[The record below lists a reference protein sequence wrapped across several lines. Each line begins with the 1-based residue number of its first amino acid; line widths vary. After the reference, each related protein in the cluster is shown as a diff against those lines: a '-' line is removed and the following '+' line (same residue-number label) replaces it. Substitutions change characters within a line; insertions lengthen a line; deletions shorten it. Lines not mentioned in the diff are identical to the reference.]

1 MSAYT
6 RFLRALR
13 SRILTAMALILIALS
28 SGPASATLFY
38 WDVDGSDSGNT
49 TGGANLGGTG
59 TWDAL
64 ASNWW
69 DGLNPLNSWL
79 NSPDDSAV
87 FTYAYPALGIPS
99 NFGVTVAGGGVTT
112 GGISFLR
119 SGYTLSGGA
128 ITLAGSAPTLHAT
141 LGDSAT
147 ISSNLLGTAGLT
159 KTGGGSIRLSGTNTY
174 TGTTTIAN
182 GTLIITNGNQLGT
195 DPSAVVVTGFNP
207 VPTSTNVR
215 GFGGGALLLDGTS
228 SGFTFSRNLSLQGT
242 GPIADRSAALIS
254 VGNNTVSGAISMG
267 VPAFGSG
274 VNTRMTAANGTLNLS
289 GSLDVDTTIAI
300 GTTGTT
306 INTLGGTNQAGVS
319 TYNLTGAL
327 TGDGTL
333 EKSGVGT
340 LLLNPSN
347 TSGFTGAV
355 RVSSSATGQQSTV
368 RITTPGVLGTRT
380 ASGTSSVL
388 DLNVGILEVR
398 MDTPSVQAGGGNA
411 NVYIRGNGST
421 IFADHAAGSSVI
433 NGILNLGIL
442 THEDGAGVT
451 FSSRNGYGMAFT
463 TAPVNGADGDSTFT
477 NSLGGTL
484 SFTGNFWSNA
494 NTAAVRTMNI
504 GGNGNTVINGGIIA
518 SGGASFDHV
527 LTKTGSGSL
536 TITGTNSTLDG
547 AVNIQGGAVRI
558 TDFRSLTNNTS
569 AINIGTGTTAGALII
584 GTSTA
589 PNAAGLTTSK
599 VINLAGT
606 TGAASILANQ
616 AGTDPVVLNAN
627 FTATGVNLKTLN
639 LGGTSSVDNVINGSI
654 VNNASGQTQTS
665 ANYSTGATTI
675 TLASVLGIQVGDVI
689 SGTGIQGGTT
699 ITAINTG
706 TRVVTLSLPT
716 TAGITATATITTP
729 NVQNATALAK
739 VGSGVWVLGGTNT
752 FTGVSTISNGTLKLR
767 ANAATST
774 IIDNASGVTFAQ
786 INQYAGG
793 TLEFVG
799 QPAVNNVETMAALT
813 PTDGANTLK
822 LSPGVGGTASMVF
835 SSVGTIGDGATVNIM
850 GSDGVTNTVTLT
862 GQTGLNASPRLFFGG
877 SDFAF
882 GGAGGV
888 MRAPVYGTDS
898 GFVNAPTGGALPAGQ
913 DSFSING
920 AITAQGSQTVDTLK
934 FNGAQT
940 LTLASG
946 ATLTIRTGAANT
958 DGAILATGGSS
969 MITGGTGLST
979 GGSGSLTFYVN
990 GEANSL
996 TIDTVLTAGTTGGI
1010 TKSGTGTLILT
1021 KDNLQTGTITL
1032 NEGKIQL
1039 SGSGD
1044 LGAGA
1049 SLTMR
1054 QGTTLD
1060 LNGISPTSSTNTFT
1074 NNGTVTSAAP
1084 ATFTVGGA
1092 NGTGTSLGIVSGAV
1106 SLTKVGTGNQS
1117 WLGDSTYTG
1126 VTTIGSTGLVTVN
1139 TLADGG
1145 LASGIGASSNAASN
1159 LVFNGSTGGLVYQ
1172 GAIVDGNLTL
1182 GSRSASTNRLFTL
1195 AGTGATISNTATNNN
1210 ALVWSNTGAIAH
1222 GIVGPQN
1229 LILTGT
1235 STADNTFNPQ
1245 LTDSGTGG
1253 DITSLSK
1260 TGAGQ
1265 WNLGNPNNTYTGTT
1279 SVSNGVLALNENGAL
1294 PASSPLALG
1303 TTTTAGILQMS
1314 GNFTRSIAAAATPGS
1329 GTVTWTGTTGGGGFA
1344 SHESALTVTLNN
1356 DAVTPIIWGAGG
1368 FVGTGGAQS
1377 LFLNSATSLAEVNF
1391 TNAIDL
1397 NSAVRT
1403 VNVGDNAT
1411 TGTDFATM
1419 SGVLSGTGL
1428 SGLRKEGGG
1437 ILRLT
1442 GANTYTGE
1450 TTIIQGTLTVQSLG
1464 NSSAPGLA
1472 TSVGTST
1479 DANLATHGIVLGRTG
1494 NNAGLLQYVG
1504 AGETSDRFIQLGV
1517 DGGTGSSQIHAD
1529 GSGALILTNVNNTA
1543 NTAAKTLFLR
1553 GSNTA
1558 GNMITSALADNTG
1571 ALSVT
1576 VDGGAT
1582 WILTGANTYTGTTL
1596 VSAGALGIASSTL
1609 GSGAGN
1615 LDLNNGTV
1623 FAYGADR
1630 TVSNPV
1636 RLANNAT
1643 TAVSGDYSL
1652 AFTQPLQLLNAA
1664 NNTGLNNN
1672 IVSGKTLTLA
1682 GATANSLP
1690 NNANRTWTIDGSGT
1704 TIIAGDITT
1713 TQTAAGG
1720 LNLTKTGNGV
1730 LVLGGTGGGANNFNR
1745 NNAAIDLDRGTIRL
1759 GASEVIGDGVD
1770 TQAVPVAYGGL
1781 TISPEAVTGDT
1792 ATFDLNGQT
1801 ETVNAL
1807 TATSNGTLVLD
1818 NTSSS
1823 PATFRFGANNSTVNF
1838 GSGTGSYSIQ
1848 NSGTGAL
1855 SLVKLGNTST
1865 TFNSGILLNHAGITA
1880 SEGGGSFTIAAPVNA
1895 TSGLRAIGSST
1906 LALTG
1911 GITNPG
1917 LITSIEV
1924 GGGSILSLLD
1934 GAGSAI
1940 SNLTNLNL
1948 GAGSG
1953 TATLNLNIGDSATD
1967 TLTLLTG
1974 GTLNLA
1980 NSVTFN
1986 LTDTGLSPLTTYT
1999 LLNLIDGGI
2008 TAFGTGNMI
2017 QGATPGGFSG
2027 FTWNV
2032 TNNLVQITTGTLV
2045 TGSLYWR
2052 GLAGGGTDTT
2062 WNANANNWSQDKSNT
2077 IVGTTTPGQGTDVIF
2092 AIDSASGDVA
2102 TTLEQNFK
2110 VNSLTF
2116 EAGTST
2122 PTSVSIAPG
2131 AVATNRIEVAPQLA
2145 TDGVE
2150 ISAGGPAS
2158 VAISAP
2164 FRLGANQTWHVADAG
2179 STLTLSGGLLGERDV
2194 IKSGSG
2200 RVILGGAADAT
2211 FNAGQTA
2218 DFSINAGTLELTNVA
2233 ALGTVVNGNLANVIV
2248 NSTGAFY
2255 YNGAAGTV
2263 PNPLTLNGGTLSSG
2277 TANQIYSG
2285 AVNLSGDSFINLR
2298 DSNSAVATTTARAVT
2313 LTGVLSGAG
2322 DITLDSINTA
2332 SAGNQITGDL
2342 VISNAGNSGWSGDL
2356 IVRSGTV
2363 TARGGNGDTLGS
2375 GAITIELGKVEW
2387 EGAGGVTYNINKA
2400 LTVARAGGNAVAE
2413 WNIDRTSGSGAF
2425 IVENAGALTLGGA
2438 GGTGELRVFA
2448 SDAENSVARFT
2459 GPVTL
2464 ANNAAIHVRDN
2475 ATLVEATFS
2484 GGISETGG
2492 ARSLIINGPAGG
2504 GTAWGGTSGIVHLS
2518 GASSYTGGTTLAAG
2532 NLRFGHKDAIGTG
2545 TLTISGASTVSAST
2559 ALTGSNAVLNAITQS
2574 NALTFAGAN
2583 SLELGGA
2590 INLGG
2595 AARTITTNSETG
2607 ASLILSGAISGFA
2620 TADGTAFTLAGNAT
2634 GSGTIRGGFLM
2645 TGDAADMALTGG
2657 EWTHETGTSRVA
2669 DDLTT
2674 SGANAVLNLNSG
2686 LFQVRDDLS
2695 VTANST
2701 LNLNGTGALSFS
2713 TPTLSADASLRSFG
2727 GGTIVIGANNAV
2739 VVTDFDGLRIG
2750 TDGSGTGNL
2759 VMNANQTVSEFVL
2772 GNRNIDRTG
2781 NVTGT
2786 GTLTVTGNLDVYQG
2800 TIAANLASTGST
2812 AFEKFSSNT
2821 VTLSGDNSGL
2831 ASTGVTLHYE
2841 GSLILDYTSSNTTK
2855 LRAASAL
2862 EMRGSNLVLNGNA
2875 SAPTAQTVGGITL
2888 ANGVGSS
2895 RITLNPGGSQEVVL
2909 NLGAIT
2915 RAVNARAGTIRFV
2928 LPSGTQSATNGITT
2942 TTALVNGILGTAA
2955 YATVDDGTGV
2965 WFAGK
2970 SGNNIVALVST
2981 AKNDVTTWL
2990 TGDHVTDETT
3000 GFTGAFSSIAL
3011 NSLRLNAAGGSDIDL
3026 GNTGVLGLTTGGLL
3040 VTDQVAGTPSI
3051 LNGTIFSG
3059 AQASNVPELILT
3071 HDGTTT
3077 FELGADIRANTAFT
3091 KSGTGT
3097 VLLSGNNT
3105 STGDVAI
3112 HAGTVELSGAN
3123 AIGDNARVTLASHR
3137 NSILRLSGNETIG
3150 RLEGGQRQTDGDW
3163 GVVEIGSHTLTLN
3176 QSASTTYAGRFTGSG
3191 TLVMSPSS
3199 TGNLN
3204 LNGISTGFTGNVV
3217 VKGGLFQLSVSGQ
3230 IDAPMFNVMKGG
3242 ALLIDNNGN
3251 TRSGTRILNTASI
3264 VLDSADGTFSGETRP
3279 RGLAV
3284 RINVNATTTETVGD
3298 LTFNSGA
3305 NYFSGEASG
3314 TTGVTA
3320 IITSNFLRLNGS
3332 TLNARGRSLGLT
3344 TGDRAQL
3351 RIGDATNQTAFI
3363 ASLIGGGGAA
3373 DSPTVS
3379 IAPWAIGENLTGGLG
3394 DGNMGN
3400 TFLTY
3405 VSGTGFRPLSL
3416 TTEYSTY
3423 ATAGD
3428 TNNVRE
3434 SLNANLSGLSSRTL
3448 NSLVINNDN
3457 TAALS
3462 VLGSGVGQSLT
3473 NTSGGFLFTVT
3484 NGVASTAYNT
3494 ELGGFNDG
3502 ILTPAGEYIFHVIN
3516 PSSAA
3521 TTSLLTATVS
3531 SPLAS
3536 TADLVKSGRGALV
3549 LSGVNTAGG
3558 GARKTFLNEG
3568 ILEIGDLD
3576 NIGGATGDLVFAGG
3590 ILRLGAAFD
3599 ELTDDLSARSI
3610 IFRDGGGTLDT
3621 NGNDPVFAA
3630 SLGSG
3635 TGGFTKTGLGNLTLN
3650 ATASYTGATALSAG
3664 TITIGAANALGVGGN
3679 LTLAGGTT
3687 LALGSNSIQ
3696 HGLVTTSGVSPAIT
3710 GTGTIN
3716 ASIGFFLNHTG
3727 NTTIDAVL
3735 AGSGGLLKAQSNTV
3749 TLTGNNTYTGTT
3761 EIQNGTL
3768 SLASIGNVGGGA
3780 SPIGAPTTVEDGI
3793 IRMGLTTAA
3802 TTLQYTGTGH
3812 TSDRLIGMQGT
3823 TGGVTL
3829 DADGTGALV
3838 LGGVRTENAGNK
3850 TLTLRGSSA
3859 AGLENATG
3867 QIREVGAVLSVLKTD
3882 ANTWAYNQSQ
3892 SYTGTTSVDN
3902 GILRL
3907 NATQTMTGAL
3917 QFGSIN
3923 AITTTGTLEVKES
3936 SAFGSLLVRPNGDA
3950 NVVVDPTKALTING
3964 NVVIGTDAATSVTN
3978 FTATG
3983 GGDFSVSNT
3992 TNTGNTFHVGGT
4004 GTGNNTLA
4012 DFSGLASMNVSLNT
4026 TGGTFLVSSSSG
4038 TNLTGKAEIRLAD
4051 TTVITANALTVGG
4064 GGTFGGNANQVNQLK
4079 LGTAA
4084 NVLNVNAIN
4093 IGTGARDL
4101 GSITFQDVGGTVTV
4115 RAADGT
4121 AAAAFNMGTGTA
4133 NTGVALAGNQNT
4145 FDVTG
4150 HNADLKFSTVNIGT
4164 QNRNA
4169 DLVNV
4174 FSFDTGTLEIGSLTA
4189 STKGANGSTTTTTI
4203 NIGGG
4208 TVTTGAW
4215 TLASASGAGTAV
4227 ATANLTGGNIT
4238 FSGAISRGADA
4249 AGGGTATGTVNLN
4262 GANLDMDGNTIG
4274 SATNQIV
4281 FNAQSGTL
4289 QNVGEINGGGN
4300 LVKTTAGTLVLAGD
4314 NNYTGRTV
4322 VSAGVLSISSEDNLG
4337 DNPVAFNAAQLEID
4351 GGTLLTTASF
4361 TIDDTNRG
4369 ITVGATGGTI
4379 ETAVGTALTV
4389 ASTNP
4394 IVLTGA
4400 LTKTGDGALY
4410 INSTTSGT
4418 GAVNITDGTFGG
4430 TGTISGNTTIGNGA
4444 VLTGGTDGTV
4454 GTINF
4459 SGSLTN
4465 ATGATWLIDLVGDV
4479 NGSSDLVNL
4488 GIGSLDLNNA
4498 TLSLAVTNF
4507 TVGNTYTIASY
4518 GSLLSGSTFNGLGE
4532 GAVISGYQ
4540 ISYGANAI
4548 TLTAVPE
4555 PGTLGLLGL
4564 ALGGFFFRRLRK
4576 RRSDVSDEA

>member
-1 MSAYT
+1 M
-6 RFLRALR
+6 
-13 SRILTAMALILIALS
+13 
-28 SGPASATLFY
+28 
-38 WDVDGSDSGNT
+38 
-49 TGGANLGGTG
+49 
-59 TWDAL
+59 
-64 ASNWW
+64 
-69 DGLNPLNSWL
+69 
-79 NSPDDSAV
+79 
-87 FTYAYPALGIPS
+87 
-99 NFGVTVAGGGVTT
+99 
-112 GGISFLR
+112 
-119 SGYTLSGGA
+119 
-128 ITLAGSAPTLHAT
+128 AGSAPTLHAT

-228 SGFTFSRNLSLQGT
+228 GGFTFSRNLSLQGT
-242 GPIADRSAALIS
+242 GPIADRSAALVS
-254 VGNNTVSGAISMG
+254 LGNNTVSGAISMG

-306 INTLGGTNQAGVS
+306 INTLGGTNQAGGS

-355 RVSSSATGQQSTV
+355 RVSTSATGQQSTV

-380 ASGTSSVL
+380 ATGTSSVL

-484 SFTGNFWSNA
+484 SFTGNFWSNT

-536 TITGTNSTLDG
+536 TITGTTSTLDG
-547 AVNIQGGAVRI
+547 AVNIQAGAIRI

-569 AINIGTGTTAGALII
+569 SIVLGNATTTGGNLII
-584 GTSTA
+584 GTATA
-589 PNAAGLTTSK
+589 GTLAGLTTSK
-599 VINLAGT
+599 PIVLNGT
-606 TGAASILANQ
+606 TAGNAIYANQ
-616 AGTDPVVLNAN
+616 SGTNPVILNGAITKPIAGL
-627 FTATGVNLKTLN
+627 GVLN
-639 LGGTSSVDNVINGSI
+639 LGGSNVLNNVVNSSIPDGPVTGTTTAAAAFAAGASSISLANV
-654 VNNASGQTQTS
+654 
-665 ANYSTGATTI
+665 TGI
-675 TLASVLGIQVGDVI
+675 SVGNTI
-689 SGTGIQGGTT
+689 SGTGIAAGTT
-699 ITAINTG
+699 VTG
-706 TRVVTLSLPT
+706 VNAVTRTVTLSTP
-716 TAGITATATITTP
+716 TAGAGTSGQAVTSP
-729 NVQNATALAK
+729 NIVGVTSLNK
-739 VGSGVWVLGGTNT
+739 VGSGSWVLGGSNGY
-752 FTGVSTISNGTLKLR
+752 TGTTTISNGILKIQ
-767 ANAATST
+767 ANAPVSTVLAPTNMITFGAIAGFAGATLELVGQT
-774 IIDNASGVTFAQ
+774 GANNVQDL
-786 INQYAGG
+786 G
-793 TLEFVG
+793 TLNYTG
-799 QPAVNNVETMAALT
+799 G
-813 PTDGANTLK
+813 GASTVQIT
-822 LSPGVGGTASMVF
+822 PGVGGTASLVF
-835 SSVGTIGDGATVNIM
+835 GNLVTGGGGTLNIVGADFTSNR
-850 GSDGVTNTVTLT
+850 VTLT
-862 GQTGLNASPRLFFGG
+862 QVNG
-877 SDFAF
+877 SAGTDGVVTRSVYWNGADFAYRQ
-882 GGAGGV
+882 GGV
-888 MRAPVYGTDS
+888 LRAPNYGVDGGTATS
-898 GFVNAPTGGALPAGQ
+898 ATALTSAATNEITG
-913 DSFSING
+913 SFSTG
-920 AITAQGSQTVDTLK
+920 AISVTNLKINGSQTLGTSG
-934 FNGAQT
+934 N
-940 LTLASG
+940 LTLAAG
-946 ATLTIRTGAANT
+946 GL
-958 DGAILATGGSS
+958 LATGGNAEINGAGTLVLGTNALVVRVNQATDNLILS
-969 MITGGTGLST
+969 MAGLTGTGGL
-979 GGSGSLTFYVN
+979 
-990 GEANSL
+990 
-996 TIDTVLTAGTTGGI
+996 
-1010 TKSGTGTLILT
+1010 TKSGAGTLTIATSNGRTGTTEIAE
-1021 KDNLQTGTITL
+1021 GTV
-1032 NEGKIQL
+1032 KL
-1039 SGSGD
+1039 SGSGT
-1044 LGAGA
+1044 LSGANV
-1049 SLTMR
+1049 TTNIR
-1054 QGTTLD
+1054 QAGTLD
-1060 LNGISPTSSTNTFT
+1060 LNGVS
-1074 NNGTVTSAAP
+1074 
-1084 ATFTVGGA
+1084 
-1092 NGTGTSLGIVSGAV
+1092 TGTSIGQFNNMGVVTNNSNTDATLSIGNGVTTNGTAGTSYGVISDGSGSGKTHVTITTANNTAGQTTTYV
-1106 SLTKVGTGNQS
+1106 LNG
-1117 WLGDSTYTG
+1117 LSTYTG
-1126 VTTIGSTGLVTVN
+1126 ATTLTKSTIGNLVVSAN
-1139 TLADGG
+1139 SLAD
-1145 LASGIGASSNAASN
+1145 IGQDSSIGRGDATSDATNAAS
-1159 LVFNGSTGGLVYQ
+1159 LVFSGSGGELRYI
-1172 GAIVDGNLTL
+1172 GSIFDGTLAL
-1182 GSRSASTNRLFTL
+1182 GSSSASTNRLFTL
-1195 AGTGATISNTATNNN
+1195 AGTGATISNAATNNN
-1210 ALVWSNTGAIAH
+1210 ALVWSNTGAIVH

-1229 LILTGT
+1229 LILTGA
-1235 STADNTFNPQ
+1235 STADNTFNPR
-1245 LTDSGTGG
+1245 LTDSGTGAN
-1253 DITSLSK
+1253 ITSLSK
-1260 TGAGQ
+1260 TSTGQ

-1279 SVSNGVLALNENGAL
+1279 SVSNGVLALNDNGAL
-1294 PASSPLALG
+1294 PANSPLALG

-1314 GNFTRSIAAAATPGS
+1314 GSFTRSVAATATPGS

-1344 SHESALTVTLNN
+1344 SHGSALTVTLNN
-1356 DAVTPIIWGAGG
+1356 DAVTPITWGTGG

-1391 TNAIDL
+1391 TNAINL
-1397 NSAVRT
+1397 NGGVRT
-1403 VNVGDNAT
+1403 VNVGDNTT

-1428 SGLRKEGGG
+1428 SGLRKEGAG

-1442 GANTYTGE
+1442 GANTYTGV
-1450 TTIIQGTLTVQSLG
+1450 TDINTGTLVVRSLG
-1464 NSSAPGLA
+1464 SSSSAPNTP
-1472 TSVGTST
+1472 TSVGASGVTFDDT
-1479 DANLATHGIVLGRTG
+1479 NAITIGNGGTG
-1494 NNAGLLQYVG
+1494 GAILQYVG
-1504 AGETSDRFIQLGV
+1504 AGETSDRKIRFNSTT
-1517 DGGTGSSQIHAD
+1517 GGPQIHAD
-1529 GSGALILTNVNNTA
+1529 GSGPLILTNVA
-1543 NTAAKTLFLR
+1543 NDFTTPTGAKTLSLR

-1558 GNMITSALADNTG
+1558 GNMITSVLANDSG
-1571 ALSVT
+1571 GGVLSVT

-1672 IVSGKTLTLA
+1672 IVSGKTLTFA

-1865 TFNSGILLNHAGITA
+1865 TFNSGILLNHAGVTA
-1880 SEGGGSFTIAAPVNA
+1880 SEGGGSFTIAAAVNG

-1917 LITSIEV
+1917 LITGIEV

-2218 DFSINAGTLELTNVA
+2218 DFTINAGTLELTNVA
-2233 ALGTVVNGNLANVIV
+2233 ALGTVVNSNLANVIV

-2332 SAGNQITGDL
+2332 STGNQITGDL

-2400 LTVARAGGNAVAE
+2400 LTVARSGGNAIAE

-2438 GGTGELRVFA
+2438 GGTGELRVF
-2448 SDAENSVARFT
+2448 SQDAENSVARFT

-2595 AARTITTNSETG
+2595 AARTITTNSDTG

-2686 LFQVRDDLS
+2686 LFQVRDDFS

-3696 HGLVTTSGVSPAIT
+3696 HGLVTTSGASPAIT

-3761 EIQNGTL
+3761 EVQNGVL

-3859 AGLENATG
+3859 AGLENSTG

-3892 SYTGTTSVDN
+3892 SYTGTTTVDN

-3907 NATQTMTGAL
+3907 NAAQTLTGAL
-3917 QFGSIN
+3917 QFGSAN
-3923 AITTTGTLEVKES
+3923 SITTTGTVEAKENA
-3936 SAFGSLLVRPNGDA
+3936 AFGSLLVQPNGAA
-3950 NVVVDPTKALTING
+3950 NLAIDPTKTVTING
-3964 NVVIGTDAATSVTN
+3964 NVVIGSAAATSVTN
-3978 FTATG
+3978 FTASG

-4101 GSITFQDVGGTVTV
+4101 GSITFQDVSGTVTV

-4121 AAAAFNMGTGTA
+4121 AAAAFNMGTGAA
-4133 NTGVALAGNQNT
+4133 NTAVALAGNQNT

-4262 GANLDMDGNTIG
+4262 GANLDMGGNTIG

-4322 VSAGVLSISSEDNLG
+4322 VSAGVLSVSSEDNIG
-4337 DNPVAFNAAQLEID
+4337 ANPVAFNAAQLEID

-4418 GAVNITDGTFGG
+4418 GTVNITDGTFGG

-4444 VLTGGTDGTV
+4444 ILTGGTDGTV

-4564 ALGGFFFRRLRK
+4564 ALGGFFFRRLRN